1 MSTPEENFEAAS
13 AGSTGDEE
21 RERAIDD
28 LGTANECD
36 KLADLARMDDLDEQ
50 YREQAVATLATPQC
64 TETLRTLAEG
74 DDLPGSLRERAESLL
89 EETPDD
95 SGAGP

>member
-1 MSTPEENFEAAS
+1 MSTPEEKFETARD
-13 AGSTGDEE
+13 GSNGEE
-21 RERAIDD
+21 RERAIDE

-50 YREQAVATLATPQC
+50 YRERAVATLATPQC
-64 TETLRTLAEG
+64 SDTLRELAEG
-74 DDLPGSLRERAESLL
+74 DELPDSLRERAGSLL
-89 EETPDD
+89 EETPED